1 MGSLEK
7 AARAACEIDGGRW
20 DDPSYPPHLQEQ
32 IRKEYLAQARAVL
45 LAVREP
51 DARTSDAMSYA
62 AHNGPARH
70 PDAVGQ
76 FRSMI
81 DAILEK
87 GDG

>member
-1 MGSLEK
+1 MSSLEK

-51 DARTSDAMSYA
+51 EN
-62 AHNGPARH
+62 AHKLSSIGNALWRE
-70 PDAVGQ
+70 
-76 FRSMI
+76 RI
-81 DAILEK
+81 DAILDTET
-87 GDG
+87 GGEG